1 MAYNTMSEADVKAA
15 ASRAGSEASKAL
27 TDAGEKAGEMVSS
40 AKQMANDQFDKV
52 ESAIRRNPLAAASI
66 AGGVGFFL
74 AVLARR

>member
-1 MAYNTMSEADVKAA
+1 MAYTMSDEKNM
-15 ASRAGSEASKAL
+15 ASKAGSDL
-27 TDAGEKAGEMVSS
+27 SKAMNDASDKMNETVDQVKRS
-40 AKQMANDQFDKV
+40 AAENFDKV

>member
-1 MAYNTMSEADVKAA
+1 MSEADVKAA
-15 ASRAGSEASKAL
+15 ASRTGAEVSKAMS
-27 TDAGEKAGEMVSS
+27 DAGEKAGEMASN
-40 AKQMANDQFDKV
+40 AKRMANDQFDKV

>member
-1 MAYNTMSEADVKAA
+1 MTYSMSDASLKTAAANAGADVSQALSD
-15 ASRAGSEASKAL
+15 ASA
-27 TDAGEKAGEMVSS
+27 KAGDVADVAKRS
-40 AKQMANDQFDKV
+40 AIEGLDKV

>member
-1 MAYNTMSEADVKAA
+1 MTYSMTDSSLKTAAEHVGADVSQALA
-15 ASRAGSEASKAL
+15 GASA
-27 TDAGEKAGEMVSS
+27 KAGDVADAAKRS
-40 AKQMANDQFDKV
+40 AIEGFDKV